1 MSKPS
6 PSGAARTPAYG
17 LLVAVTS
24 AVCFGTSGPLAK
36 GLIDSGW
43 SSAAV
48 TAARLGLGSL
58 LLVIP
63 LILLRRRLFR
73 ELAKSP
79 LLVVAYGVLGV
90 AVVQL
95 SFFNAVRYL
104 DVPVALL
111 IEYSGLILVVAYDW
125 LIRGRKPTILTGFG
139 CVTALTGLVV
149 VILGGSGIGDIDPVG
164 LVWAIVA
171 GVGLASYFIL
181 ATEDFSRSGGSV
193 DPLALAAGGLM
204 LGTIVI
210 AVAGVVGLLPMSMST
225 DSPMLADTVVPW
237 WLVALAIAGISTS
250 LAYVTGVTAV
260 RLLGAT
266 PASFVALIEVV
277 ASAVASWWLLG
288 QTMAAAQLVGA
299 AVLLAGLVA
308 VNLGGRPRATSDE
321 SSLHDPSLD
330 HPSLNDVEGGRDDA
344 VGVDPV
350 IGVDVFERPGLTKTT
365 DP

>member
-1 MSKPS
+1 MPHDEKN
-6 PSGAARTPAYG
+6 RPAYG
-17 LLVAVTS
+17 LMVAVTS

-36 GLIDSGW
+36 GLIDAGW

-48 TAARLGLGSL
+48 TAIRLGLGSL

-63 LILLRRRLFR
+63 LILLRRKLF
-73 ELAKSP
+73 ENLARSP
-79 LLVVAYGVLGV
+79 KLVVGYGVLGV

-125 LIRGRKPTILTGFG
+125 LIRGRRPTVIIGVG
-139 CVTALTGLVV
+139 CVVALTGLVV
-149 VILGGSGIGDIDPVG
+149 VILGGSGIGDIDPIG
-164 LVWAIVA
+164 LIWAVVA
-171 GVGLASYFIL
+171 GVGLAGYFIL
-181 ATEDFSRSGGSV
+181 ATEDFTRSGESV

-210 AVAGVVGLLPMSMST
+210 AITGAVGLLPMAASVN
-225 DSPMLADTVVPW
+225 SPTLADTAVPW

-266 PASFVALIEVV
+266 PASFVALLEVV
-277 ASAVASWWLLG
+277 ASALASWWLLG

-308 VNLGGRPRATSDE
+308 VNIGGRPPAASVDQIK
-321 SSLHDPSLD
+321 
-330 HPSLNDVEGGRDDA
+330 GGRDDA

-350 IGVDVFERPGLTKTT
+350 VSVDLVERPGLTKTT